1 MMITKVSILLMSVGS
16 LVFGLLTGNE
26 LLAIAGAI
34 LFLIFELLDLSVE
47 YKEAKLFR
55 AGKWNPN
62 EKRHIL
68 DVVVHRFGQGMV
80 LTGLVLTVFQRTSGM
95 IMWVGTIICYLI
107 SGWIAQHVAGI
118 PLEMGYGGWRKPNFR
133 KRH

>member
-1 MMITKVSILLMSVGS
+1 MITKVSILLMSAVL

-26 LLAIAGAI
+26 PLAIAGAI
-34 LFLIFELLDLSVE
+34 LFLVFEFLDLSVE

-55 AGKWNPN
+55 AGKWNHS

-68 DVVVHRFGQGMV
+68 DVVVRRLGQGMV
-80 LTGLVLTVFQRTSGM
+80 LTGFVLTVLQRSSGM
-95 IMWVGTIICYLI
+95 IMLVGTIICYLI

-118 PLEMGYGGWRKPNFR
+118 SLEMGYGGWRKPNFR